1 MNFDQEVVVFEAA
14 CEHHSATIEE
24 LPHDSAEREAYAE
37 GLADGVHFALN
48 AK

>member
-1 MNFDQEVVVFEAA
+1 MDIEKETAVFEAA
-14 CEHHSATIEE
+14 CENHAATIEKM
-24 LPHDSAEREAYAE
+24 PHDSAEREAYAE